1 MQTRFVIQQVIVLA
15 ILMSVGYIATKR
27 KIITEEIS
35 NGMTLI
41 LTNIG
46 LPALILSSFNMSYS
60 KETLKGVILILFYS
74 IAIHI
79 FIILISEIIFIKYSK
94 EKKAVLSFG
103 TIFANTGFMG
113 LPLIFELF
121 GQEAALYASV
131 FMIPYHGLQ
140 WTYGEAMFSKQ
151 KSKNVIKK
159 VAKSPALISVI
170 LGVIIFVFKI
180 EMPYI
185 VGKPLSTLSSLTS
198 PLSMLILGEKIT
210 KLRFKDVVLDKN
222 VYYGC
227 LVKLII
233 IPVLTLVFLR
243 FIKAPELLVNISVI
257 MQSLPTAI
265 LLVVL
270 SQKHGGDIEL
280 ASKFTLVSH
289 ILSIITIP
297 LISLLL
303 Y

>member
-1 MQTRFVIQQVIVLA
+1 MQTTFVIQQVIVLA
-15 ILMSVGYIATKR
+15 ILMSVGYIATRR

-46 LPALILSSFNMSYS
+46 LPALILSSFDMSYS
-60 KETLKGVILILFYS
+60 KETLKGVILILLYS
-74 IAIHI
+74 VIIHI
-79 FIILISEIIFIKYSK
+79 FIILISKVIFIKYSK
-94 EKKAVLSFG
+94 EKKAVLAFG

-131 FMIPYHGLQ
+131 FMIPYHALQ
-140 WTYGEAMFSKQ
+140 WTYGENMFSKE
-151 KSKNVIKK
+151 KSQGVIKK
-159 VAKSPALISVI
+159 IAASPALIAVI
-170 LGVIIFVFKI
+170 LGVVIFIFKI
-180 EMPYI
+180 QMPYV
-185 VGKPLSTLSSLTS
+185 VGKPLSILSSLTS
-198 PLSMLILGEKIT
+198 PLSMLILGQKIT
-210 KLRFKDVVLDKN
+210 KLKLKDLLLDKD

-227 LVKLII
+227 FVKLII
-233 IPVLTLVFLR
+233 IPNLTLVLLKSL
-243 FIKAPELLVNISVI
+243 KAPELLLNISVI

-270 SQKHGGDIEL
+270 SQKHDGDIEF

-297 LISLLL
+297 IISLLL
-303 Y
+303 